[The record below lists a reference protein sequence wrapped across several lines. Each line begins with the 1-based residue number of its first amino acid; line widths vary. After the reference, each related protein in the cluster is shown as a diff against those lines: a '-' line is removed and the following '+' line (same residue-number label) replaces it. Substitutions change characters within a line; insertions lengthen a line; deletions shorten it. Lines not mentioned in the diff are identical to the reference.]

1 MSKRRLL
8 KLRFKMKQKRP
19 DFKRQEWFKC
29 KRIGVS
35 WRKPRGLHSGMRKQ
49 LKHRPAIVK
58 TGYRSPSLVRG
69 LHPSGLE
76 DVLIRNVKEL
86 EMLDPKTQGA
96 RIAST
101 VGKRKK
107 IEIIKRSEE
116 LGIRIL
122 NISDEN
128 KRELLTLKLKKP
140 EGPSDNEEEVEKG
153 ILNENEEDEV
163 KEQ

>member
-1 MSKRRLL
+1 
-8 KLRFKMKQKRP
+8 MKQKRP

-116 LGIRIL
+116 LGIRLL

>member
-8 KLRFKMKQKRP
+8 RLKFKMKQKKP

-116 LGIRIL
+116 LGIRLL
-122 NISDEN
+122 NISDEK

-140 EGPSDNEEEVEKG
+140 EGPSDNKEVEKDT
-153 ILNENEEDEV
+153 LKENEKDEV

>member
-116 LGIRIL
+116 LGIRLL